1 MFAIFNVN
9 LYTNSSKQPNLS
21 KRYTVGLKIEG
32 RNSLAL
38 RQKKDKFIA
47 KLLTKHPRLLDKWIQ
62 KSKFIEFNDSPWTQL
77 EREVNQCRV
86 TLITS
91 GGVHLKSQTPFNMT
105 DPAGDPTFREIPANI
120 LPSDLTITHN
130 YYDHSDADKDINII
144 LPLERI
150 QDLKQSDD
158 IGDVNHRHFSFMGH
172 IMYHHIDTLMKDTA
186 PNVAAKLKSD
196 KADIAILTPA

>member
-1 MFAIFNVN
+1 M
-9 LYTNSSKQPNLS
+9 
-21 KRYTVGLKIEG
+21 
-32 RNSLAL
+32 AL

-47 KLLTKHPRLLDKWIQ
+47 NLLTKYPRLLDKWIQ
-62 KSKFIEFNDSPWTQL
+62 KSEFIEFNDSPWTQL

-120 LPSDLTITHN
+120 SPSDLTITHN

-172 IMYHHIDTLMKDTA
+172 IMHHHIDTLMKDTA

-196 KADIAILTPA
+196 KVDIAILTPA

>member
-1 MFAIFNVN
+1 
-9 LYTNSSKQPNLS
+9 
-21 KRYTVGLKIEG
+21 
-32 RNSLAL
+32 LAL

-47 KLLTKHPRLLDKWIQ
+47 NLLTKYPRLLDKWIQ
-62 KSKFIEFNDSPWTQL
+62 KSEFIEFNDSPWTQL

-86 TLITS
+86 TLIAS

-120 LPSDLTITHN
+120 SPSDLTITHN

-172 IMYHHIDTLMKDTA
+172 IMHHHIDTLMKDTA
-186 PNVAAKLKSD
+186 PNVAAQLKSD
-196 KADIAILTPA
+196 KVDIAILTPA

>member
-1 MFAIFNVN
+1 
-9 LYTNSSKQPNLS
+9 
-21 KRYTVGLKIEG
+21 
-32 RNSLAL
+32 LAL

-47 KLLTKHPRLLDKWIQ
+47 NLLTKYPRLLDKWIQ
-62 KSKFIEFNDSPWTQL
+62 KSEFIEFNDSPWTQL

-120 LPSDLTITHN
+120 SPSDLTITHN

-172 IMYHHIDTLMKDTA
+172 IMHHHIDTLMKDTA

-196 KADIAILTPA
+196 KVDIAILTPA